1 MKFKKL
7 SKSKKRKISQFNKK
21 MGCLFFAL
29 LMMLSL
35 ATPAFAAVNVD
46 GQGGS
51 SANVSGGGANTYNAS
66 DQMWKISIYYS
77 RYDTN
82 RENTKT
88 LGTASHWKQYGK
100 TFYMYNPTAVRG
112 ASGKIK
118 LHFFENALFVN
129 GNKAQ
134 FLAQTT
140 DITKVNVGVNY
151 YKDNHFY
158 SNTSSPAI
166 AMDGFTIDA
175 VKEFFKEDS
184 NFVALAKEAYKA
196 AGYDNWTNP
205 FGNTT
210 FNIDGMNGNYVDK
223 TANGGKSAT
232 TGYAWS
238 TATKHLTFNDWYK
251 GIKTDYNGKQIY
263 LHPKTS
269 DGTFLSATTWMI
281 VYEPVLCVEVGGFN
295 IGGSTYKYVACT
307 PTEFAILQQ
316 NGVANFYGLGSTI
329 FNYLSNSTYLDEK
342 WVGISARSSAFTKNT
357 ALNTIYQQAG
367 IGMTIFDPY
376 NYVIKDYKVDIS
388 APASVAVGVPFNITF
403 THSNIS
409 QEWIGNTG
417 EHEAPINVKYVWLA
431 GIKKG
436 STVYWFDLWNLRGKT
451 LSTSTALKNSDGK
464 FVTTYA
470 DAAKIIESRRANESN
485 GLSPFNKNKHY
496 YRGAKDSNGNTRD
509 KSVHTYSYTVSSEF
523 NGCNL
528 DLRIS
533 TNVDSN
539 GLYTNA
545 KKELSSG
552 AYYKSGENANWGNNF
567 IKNTADSSTGYI
579 IPIGTIPEVE
589 PVISVQLN
597 NKTSNEDINLAGK
610 RFAVWC
616 IGGSQASK
624 EEGVARKYELMP
636 CTNTSNSG
644 WVGIITT
651 DANGYGQINLADA
664 NVGSGQD
671 IYGTSNTT
679 TNRTAT
685 GVSHGYFG
693 SDFANQ
699 GAGWMPGGQNKNG
712 EAYFLKNDYWKGNVV
727 LFEHPAHGGVDS
739 SIYSLSNGVVTNKST
754 GKVVTGF
761 TPSYQIQAAKASGYS
776 ENSLPLRVL
785 GWHDQYLT
793 QNGTLAQM
801 YGVMFGGG
809 NNGGGND
816 GKSNYYYHSSNKM
829 TFIIRPIDDSYNS
842 TTKYNYGGKELKV
855 YGYVNENGVA
865 VTTQANIITFS
876 KIKAV
881 YDSSLTGTTV
891 VKPQTTNYFLNT
903 EIANCP
909 IKNGILTLDGSKVVY
924 EDLIVFNLTPSNTE
938 QNVTVDIVE
947 EPGTVVVNYAKGSG
961 CTISSFQG
969 AQVSLHDSSGNIHNG
984 TLNASGSVTFTNIP
998 AGPYTV
1004 HPVVKGDS
1012 NCDGNLCSC
1021 DGSVTQLNTAI
1032 DVGCNGSKIQI

>member
-1 MKFKKL
+1 MKNITKKILALFLAL
-7 SKSKKRKISQFNKK
+7 STMIT
-21 MGCLFFAL
+21 LIV
-29 LMMLSL
+29 
-35 ATPAFAAVNVD
+35 PAFAAVNVD

-66 DQMWKISIYYS
+66 DQMWKISVYYS

-82 RENTKT
+82 TEYTKT
-88 LGTASHWKQYGK
+88 LGTASHWKQYGE

-118 LHFFENALFVN
+118 LHFFENALFVA

-134 FLAQTT
+134 FLSKSSTIPSNFT
-140 DITKVNVGVNY
+140 LS
-151 YKDNHFY
+151 FY
-158 SNTSSPAI
+158 SENYFYQNTSSPAI

-175 VKEFFKEDS
+175 VKEFFKEEG

-196 AGYDNWTNP
+196 AGYDNWTSP

-210 FNIDGMNGNYVDK
+210 FCIDGMNGNYVDK
-223 TANGGKSAT
+223 TANGGKAQN
-232 TGYAWS
+232 GYVWS
-238 TATKHLTFNDWYK
+238 TGKHLTFNDWYK

-269 DGTFLSATTWMI
+269 DGKFMSATAWMI
-281 VYEPVLCVEVGGFN
+281 VFEPVLCVEVGGFN

-316 NGVANFYGLGSTI
+316 NGVANFYGLGNTI
-329 FNYLSNSTYLDEK
+329 FNYFSNSTYLDES
-342 WVGISARSSAFTKNT
+342 WVGISKRGSAFTKNT

-367 IGMTIFDPY
+367 IGMKIFDPY

-388 APASVAVGVPFNITF
+388 APASVAVGVPFNLTF

-436 STVYWFDLWNLRGKT
+436 STAYWFDLWDLRKNT
-451 LSTSTALKNSDGK
+451 LSTSTALKDSSGK

-496 YRGAKDSNGNTRD
+496 YRGAKDSNGNARD

-523 NGCNL
+523 NNCSL
-528 DLRIS
+528 DIRAV
-533 TNVDSN
+533 TNADSN

-552 AYYKSGENANWGNNF
+552 AYYKSGEDANWGNNY
-567 IKNTADSSTGYI
+567 IKNSTDSGYI
-579 IPIGTIPEVE
+579 VPVGSITEID

-616 IGGSQASK
+616 IGGTKFSTTQGTVGDYA
-624 EEGVARKYELMP
+624 VMAMANP
-636 CTNTSNSG
+636 TNAG
-644 WVGIITT
+644 WVGIIET
-651 DANGYGQINLADA
+651 DANGYGQINLADVNA
-664 NVGSGQD
+664 GSGQD
-671 IYGTSNTT
+671 AYGRQNTS

-685 GVSHGYFG
+685 GVGAGFFG
-693 SDFANQ
+693 SNYSLTGLYWIPHQFNTTGSSAN
-699 GAGWMPGGQNKNG
+699 MK
-712 EAYFLKNDYWKGNVV
+712 DSYWKGNV
-727 LFEHPAHGGVDS
+727 FFYEHPNHGRVDT
-739 SIYSLSNGVVTNKST
+739 SLYTESNEVVTLKST
-754 GKVVTGF
+754 GAVVTGF
-761 TPSYQIQAAKASGYS
+761 TPSYEIQAVKASGYTES
-776 ENSLPLRVL
+776 ALPLREFGYKNKYMPL
-785 GWHDQYLT
+785 D
-793 QNGTLAQM
+793 GTLRGI

-809 NNGGGND
+809 TSTGTNGEIF
-816 GKSNYYYHSSNKM
+816 YYNENNKM
-829 TFIIRPIDDSYNS
+829 TFVIRPIDNSYNS
-842 TTKYNYGGKELKV
+842 ATKYNYGGKELKV
-855 YGYVNENGVA
+855 YGYVDENGVA
-865 VTTQANIITFS
+865 VTTQANSITFG

-881 YDSSLTGTTV
+881 YDSSLTGTKIL
-891 VKPQTTNYFLNT
+891 KPQTTNYFLNT

-909 IKNGILTLDGSKVVY
+909 IKNGMLTLDGSKVVY
-924 EDLIVFNLTPSNTE
+924 EDLIVFNLTTGNTRKD
-938 QNVTVDIVE
+938 VTIDIVE

-961 CTISSFQG
+961 CTISSFEG
-969 AQVSLHDSSGNIHNG
+969 AQVRLEASDGSISIGV
-984 TLNASGSVTFTNIP
+984 LNASGTVTFKNVP

-1004 HPVVKGDS
+1004 FPVVNGDT
-1012 NCDGNLCSC
+1012 NMDGHLCSC
-1021 DGSVTQLNTAI
+1021 DGSITQLSTAI